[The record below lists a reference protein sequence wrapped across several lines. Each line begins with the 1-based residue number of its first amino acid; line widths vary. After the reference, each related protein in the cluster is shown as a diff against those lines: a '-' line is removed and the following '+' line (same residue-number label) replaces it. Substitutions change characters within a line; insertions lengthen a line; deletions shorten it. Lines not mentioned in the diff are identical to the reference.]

1 MRRSSPRA
9 LSSPRARSRRR
20 AKTSGEREGSWA
32 PLMRNAECGVR
43 NCPVELRFRIPNSA
57 FRIGYAAATAP
68 ATATKSRRCI
78 VLAPPE
84 SAAYI
89 TRPPRSLEGGFPMQ
103 FEARIEPLTGKLP
116 KVSYRWDPET
126 DILSVAC
133 KGTGKATGLNG
144 TVDLEGGDGSF
155 VVIDVAGGC
164 IHGVDIVTWPD
175 DIRTRDDIAI
185 PEPAKDGRVVF
196 PGRKSQPRVAAV
208 EVDTALTVEKNQS
221 ESVLHIRVGRQRV
234 ATVVP
239 LADLLPV
246 LADQN
251 SRLAG
256 LWFLDVP
263 PFPNV
268 EATA

>member
-1 MRRSSPRA
+1 
-9 LSSPRARSRRR
+9 
-20 AKTSGEREGSWA
+20 
-32 PLMRNAECGVR
+32 
-43 NCPVELRFRIPNSA
+43 
-57 FRIGYAAATAP
+57 
-68 ATATKSRRCI
+68 
-78 VLAPPE
+78 
-84 SAAYI
+84 
-89 TRPPRSLEGGFPMQ
+89 MQ

-133 KGTGKATGLNG
+133 KGTGKTTGLNG

-164 IHGVDIVTWPD
+164 IHGVDVVTWPD
-175 DIRTRDDIAI
+175 DIRTRDTL
-185 PEPAKDGRVVF
+185 P
-196 PGRKSQPRVAAV
+196 
-208 EVDTALTVEKNQS
+208 
-221 ESVLHIRVGRQRV
+221 LHIRVGRQRP
-234 ATVVP
+234 ATVVRV
-239 LADLLPV
+239 ADLLLV
-246 LADQN
+246 EVDKN

>member
-1 MRRSSPRA
+1 
-9 LSSPRARSRRR
+9 
-20 AKTSGEREGSWA
+20 
-32 PLMRNAECGVR
+32 
-43 NCPVELRFRIPNSA
+43 
-57 FRIGYAAATAP
+57 
-68 ATATKSRRCI
+68 
-78 VLAPPE
+78 
-84 SAAYI
+84 
-89 TRPPRSLEGGFPMQ
+89 MQ

-133 KGTGKATGLNG
+133 KGTGTTTGLNG

-155 VVIDVAGGC
+155 VVIDVAGGA
-164 IHGVDIVTWPD
+164 IRGVDVVTWPD
-175 DIRTRDDIAI
+175 DIRTRDNLAV

-208 EVDTALTVEKNQS
+208 EVDTALTVEKNQT
-221 ESVLHIRVGRQRV
+221 ESVLHIRVGRQRA
-234 ATVVP
+234 ATVVRV
-239 LADLLPV
+239 ADLLLV
-246 LADQN
+246 EVDKN